1 MATHKSS
8 SISNVRHPSIDRKK
22 AIGDVHTYDGIYEA
36 IVISSFDIQK
46 NGRLKVRLV
55 DHNANV
61 NFVEPNDGQEILDI
75 TVQWSSPFAGAT
87 NLKDTV
93 ATGDPTAPG
102 EKDPDKTFGGTQKSY
117 GMWMIPP
124 DVGNRVLVMFIGG
137 DLDKGVVVGCMYQSL
152 MNHMVPGIAR
162 SKTFTSNDGE
172 TLEVPVAE
180 YNKASDE
187 ADKVDWKTVRE
198 NDGQT
203 PTDNVVRPSH
213 TEVFNGLKEQGLEQ
227 DETRGLTSSSARRES
242 PSKVYGILT
251 PDANQFVMDDGEQK
265 LIRLRTKSGA
275 QILLDETNG
284 NVYIINKKGT
294 GWVEMDD
301 AGKID
306 IWANDSIS
314 LRSHKDV
321 NIRADRDLNLESGR
335 DINVRTTQTTAT
347 GQPTDTTAILPAV
360 NGAFNLDV
368 AGALN
373 IKTVD
378 ATTITSGK
386 EFHLQSTSTSLTA
399 TEGDTN
405 ILTSKGNHV
414 ESTPKGVIHMNGP
427 VAASATTFSGLT
439 AKVDDDGNL
448 FFTNTLYT
456 RDSTTGNRNTEKVS
470 TILTRFPTREPFAR
484 EEFTG
489 S

>member
-1 MATHKSS
+1 MATFKTTN
-8 SISNVRHPSIDRKK
+8 ISNVRHPEIDNLKSL
-22 AIGDVHTYDGIYEA
+22 GNVHKYNGIYEA
-36 IVISSFDIQK
+36 VVVNASDIQK

-55 DHNANV
+55 NHNV
-61 NFVEPNDGQEILDI
+61 GVDFLDDTEGKDGGKHLNI

-87 NLKDTV
+87 NINNNVESGTESSEDL
-93 ATGDPTAPG
+93 
-102 EKDPDKTFGGTQKSY
+102 DKKFDGTQKSY

-124 DVGNRVLVMFIGG
+124 DVGNRVLVMFING
-137 DLDKGVVVGCMYQSL
+137 DIAKGVIVGCMFQTL

-162 SKTFTSNDGE
+162 SKTFTSDE
-172 TLEVPVAE
+172 KFLEVPTAE

-187 ADKVDWKTVRE
+187 ANNVDWKVVRSE
-198 NDGQT
+198 SEGK
-203 PTDNVVRPSH
+203 PADNVTRPTH
-213 TEVFNGLKEQGLEQ
+213 TEHFNGLKEQGLEQ
-227 DETRGLTSSSARRES
+227 DSTRGLSDASARRES
-242 PSKVYGILT
+242 PSKVFGILT
-251 PDANQFVMDDGEQK
+251 PDGNQFVMDDGNQK
-265 LIRLRTKSGA
+265 IIRLRTKSGA

-294 GWVEMDD
+294 GWIEMDD

-306 IWANDSIS
+306 VWANDSIS
-314 LRSHKDV
+314 IRSHKDV

-347 GQPTDTTAILPAV
+347 GQPTDTTGILPGV

-386 EFHLQSTSTSLTA
+386 DFHLQSTATFLTTTSGNTEIKSAGNHNETA
-399 TEGDTN
+399 TE
-405 ILTSKGNHV
+405 
-414 ESTPKGVIHMNGP
+414 IHMNGP
-427 VAASATTFSGLT
+427 AAVAATTYSGLT
-439 AKVDDDGNL
+439 AKVDADGNL

-456 RDSTTGNRNTEKVS
+456 RDESTGNRNTEKVS
-470 TILTRFPTREPFAR
+470 SILTRFPTREPFAR
-484 EEFTG
+484 EEFIG

>member
-1 MATHKSS
+1 MATYSKANINNLRNTSTKMQKN
-8 SISNVRHPSIDRKK
+8 IGNV
-22 AIGDVHTYDGIYEA
+22 YQYNGIYEA
-36 IVISSFDIQK
+36 VVINAKDVQK
-46 NGRLKVRLV
+46 NGRLTVRLV
-55 DHNANV
+55 SNNV
-61 NFVEPNDGQEILDI
+61 NIDFLNDDDKTQKHLDI
-75 TVQWSSPFAGAT
+75 PVSWSSPFAGAT
-87 NLKDTV
+87 NVNNNV
-93 ATGDPTAPG
+93 ASGDPTAPG
-102 EKDPDKTFGGTQKSY
+102 EQDPDKTFSGTQKSY

-124 DVGNRVLVMFIGG
+124 DTGNKVLVMFING
-137 DLDKGVVVGCMYQSL
+137 DLNKGVVVGCLYQPL

-162 SKTFTSNDGE
+162 SKTFTSNEGE

-180 YNKASDE
+180 YNKLSDD
-187 ADKVDWKTVRE
+187 AKQVDWQIERNE
-198 NDGQT
+198 AEGT

-227 DETRGLTSSSARRES
+227 DKTRGLTSSSARRET
-242 PSKVYGILT
+242 PSQVYGILT
-251 PDANQFVMDDGEQK
+251 PDANQFVMDDGDQK

-275 QILLDETNG
+275 QILLDESNG

-294 GWVEMDD
+294 GWIEMDD

-306 IWANDSIS
+306 VWANDSIS
-314 LRSHKDV
+314 LRSHKDI
-321 NIRADRDLNLESGR
+321 NIRADRDLNFESGR
-335 DINVRTTQTTAT
+335 DINVRTMQTTAT
-347 GQPTDTTAILPAV
+347 GQPSDTTAVLPAV

-399 TEGDTN
+399 TQGDTN
-405 ILTSKGNHV
+405 ILTSAGNHV
-414 ESTPKGVIHMNGP
+414 ESTPAGVIHMNGP
-427 VAASATTFSGLT
+427 VAASATSYGGLT
-439 AKVDDDGNL
+439 AKVDSDGNL

-470 TILTRFPTREPFAR
+470 TILTRFPAREPFAR
-484 EEFTG
+484 EEFT